1 MPLSEQ
7 EQRLLDEME
16 RHLMRNDADVVTA
29 PGRALSYRNIVY
41 GTILVLVGIG
51 ALIAGVA
58 INVQAA
64 SIAVGV
70 IGFAVMLGGVILAL
84 TPLRGSAPS
93 PTSPT
98 TAPSAG
104 ASKSRAGSSFMDR
117 MNDRWDRRN
126 DPS

>member
-1 MPLSEQ
+1 M
-7 EQRLLDEME
+7 
-16 RHLMRNDADVVTA
+16 
-29 PGRALSYRNIVY
+29 
-41 GTILVLVGIG
+41 LVGIG

-98 TAPSAG
+98 AAPSAG